1 MPLLIRFE
9 STGAAKCSCEDG
21 EMVVCVSTG
30 VIDRATYLLSRA
42 PAKASDVQI
51 KNIAKGTTD
60 PGVDYLNQQSTI
72 QEMTTNFNIS

>member
-1 MPLLIRFE
+1 
-9 STGAAKCSCEDG
+9 
-21 EMVVCVSTG
+21 MVVCVSTG

-60 PGVDYLNQQSTI
+60 PGVDYLYQTTI
-72 QEMTTNFNIS
+72 REMTTNFNVSCYIDIGLVVSEAFHTTFR